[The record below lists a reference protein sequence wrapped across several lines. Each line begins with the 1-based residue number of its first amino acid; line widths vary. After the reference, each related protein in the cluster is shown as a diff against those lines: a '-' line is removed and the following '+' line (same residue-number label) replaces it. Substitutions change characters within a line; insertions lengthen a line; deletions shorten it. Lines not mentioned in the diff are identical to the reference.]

1 MKRTSE
7 YTGIYS
13 RKLSFLQLNCGL
25 GVLRGRGS
33 LLGCILLK
41 EQRQLTDD
49 EYRRVWWQSATLL
62 ATKLVYTHHRN

>member
-33 LLGCILLK
+33 LFIRLSSKSIDFIVVVVLKIIRIIETIL
-41 EQRQLTDD
+41 
-49 EYRRVWWQSATLL
+49 WM
-62 ATKLVYTHHRN
+62 